1 MPRTP
6 RVIAV
11 GLLWLVL
18 ASSTL
23 QAIPSASHPQEIP
36 WVKSEA
42 LVTAA
47 WKWLV
52 SILAPTPA
60 PPGRDSALSQTKE
73 EHGSQVDPDGNH

>member
-6 RVIAV
+6 RAITV
-11 GLLWLVL
+11 GLLWLAL

-23 QAIPSASHPQEIP
+23 QAMPSTSHPREIP
-36 WVKSEA
+36 RAKSGD
-42 LVTAA
+42 LVVVA

-52 SILAPTPA
+52 SILAPNPESLDKEAA
-60 PPGRDSALSQTKE
+60 PSRTKE